1 MSAGAELNFE
11 EVANPSPALQE
22 ALWKN
27 LQTFSDSQLRN
38 PSLAHTASVAII
50 AREGQRLVA
59 GMLATIYIGGM
70 NLQCL
75 WIDESLRGHGLGKRL
90 LDQAEHIARRHRCN
104 VIFGHSFGFQA
115 PGFYEKA
122 GYEEFGR
129 IPEYP
134 PGYGCVFMRK
144 LL

>member
-1 MSAGAELNFE
+1 MAAEPELNFE

-22 ALWKN
+22 ALWNN
-27 LQTFSDSQLRN
+27 LQTFSDSKLKN
-38 PSLAHTASVAII
+38 PALAHTGSVAVI

-59 GMLATIYIGGM
+59 GMLAVIYVGGM

-75 WIDESLRGHGLGKRL
+75 WIDEPLRGHGLGKRL
-90 LDQAEHIARRHRCN
+90 LDAAEDIARRHKCS

-115 PGFYEKA
+115 PEFYLRA
-122 GYEEFGR
+122 GYEEFGS
-129 IPEYP
+129 IPEFP
-134 PGYGCVFMRK
+134 PGYGCIFLRK